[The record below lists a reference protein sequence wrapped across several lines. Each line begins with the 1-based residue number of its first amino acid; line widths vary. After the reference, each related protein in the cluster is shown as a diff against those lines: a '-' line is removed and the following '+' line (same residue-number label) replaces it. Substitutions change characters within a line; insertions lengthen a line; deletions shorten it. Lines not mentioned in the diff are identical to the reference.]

1 MEATTM
7 TLATKSPNVPAR
19 RPAQAIVALCML
31 ISVGA
36 GVAGCDSGGLPGR
49 AKPAQPSEAT
59 YQDFG
64 DFQVHY
70 NAVRTDELGVEI
82 ARAYGI
88 ERSGNRVLLNVALL
102 AKAADGKTTP
112 VDGTV
117 TATAYNLNGQLK
129 DLKMRRI
136 QEGTAIYF
144 IGEVGI
150 SGTEIL
156 VFDIDATPRGGAGR
170 YSVQFKREFVAD

>member
-1 MEATTM
+1 M
-7 TLATKSPNVPAR
+7 TPAMTPANTSSTPRPEGFACSLIAGLLAVS
-19 RPAQAIVALCML
+19 LL
-31 ISVGA
+31 A
-36 GVAGCDSGGLPGR
+36 GLTGCDSGGLPGR
-49 AKPAQPSEAT
+49 SQEAQPTEPTS
-59 YQDFG
+59 QDFG
-64 DFQVHY
+64 DFEVHY
-70 NAVRTDELGVEI
+70 NAVRTDELSVDA

-129 DLKMRRI
+129 DLKMRRVL
-136 QEGTAIYF
+136 EGPSVYF

-156 VFDIDATPRGGAGR
+156 VFDIDATPGKGGGH
-170 YSVQFKREFVAD
+170 YSVQFKREFFAD